1 VAFVDIKEIYKV
13 KSKMAK
19 TFEQL
24 GLSAQ
29 LTKALAE
36 NGFKAPF
43 PIQETAIPLILQG
56 KDVVGQAHTGT
67 GKTAAFGLPILQQIK
82 PGGSVQV
89 LILAPTRELAV
100 QVTDEIN
107 RFAKY
112 TGIKAVTIYGGQS
125 INLQLDKL
133 RRGVQIIVATPGR
146 LIDHIK
152 QGSIILDDVRFVV
165 LDEADRMLDMGFID
179 DIKFILFYV
188 NDDRQTCLFSAT
200 MPPEI
205 LRLAEEY
212 MRPNK
217 TERIRLNEEE
227 ITLETIDQSYLVVEE
242 REKFRHLM
250 DFIRTNQKA
259 KSQTIVF
266 AATKQRADRIAYKLR
281 QEGFNAVTIHGDL
294 SQKQRDHA
302 MHKFKR
308 GSEDILVATDIAA
321 RGIDVPSVGN
331 VINYDVPEDPNVY
344 FHRIGR
350 TARAGGEG
358 KAISL
363 VSNDRVSD
371 FGRILAQ
378 TKLPIRKLNDEL
390 GVVVPVIAQRQASF
404 GRGGGYWWR
413 SGGRSGGGYGSRS
426 GGGYGSRS
434 GGGYGSRSGGGY
446 GSRSGSYHNEHEG
459 QRRYGS
465 GDGGGGSGGYRGN
478 SRSNSG
484 YGRDRRRSR
493 YGSNDGYSG
502 GSNNNNY

>member
-1 VAFVDIKEIYKV
+1 LSCLNKARQKFLYGGFVKFDQKMTFHIFRGFCGYIRKIYKV
-13 KSKMAK
+13 KRKMTK
-19 TFEQL
+19 TFEEL

-36 NGFKAPF
+36 NRFKAPF

-82 PGGSVQV
+82 PGGPVQV

-133 RRGVQIIVATPGR
+133 RRGVQIVVATPGR

-188 NDDRQTCLFSAT
+188 NEDRQTCLFSAT

-212 MRPNK
+212 MRQNK
-217 TERIRLNEEE
+217 IEHVRLNEEE

-242 REKFRHLM
+242 REKFKHLM
-250 DFIRTNQKA
+250 DFIRRNQNT

-266 AATKQRADRIAYKLR
+266 AATKQRADRLAYKLR
-281 QEGFNAVTIHGDL
+281 QEGFSAVTIHGDL
-294 SQKQRDHA
+294 SQKQRDNA

-308 GSEDILVATDIAA
+308 GAEDILVATDIAA
-321 RGIDVPSVGN
+321 RGIDVPAIGN

-358 KAISL
+358 KATSL
-363 VSNDRVSD
+363 VSNDRISD
-371 FGRILAQ
+371 FERILAQ
-378 TKLPIRKLNDEL
+378 TKFPIRKLNDEL

-404 GRGGGYWWR
+404 GRGGGYRWR
-413 SGGRSGGGYGSRS
+413 GGYGSRN
-426 GGGYGSRS
+426 GYRNERS
-434 GGGYGSRSGGGY
+434 G
-446 GSRSGSYHNEHEG
+446 G
-459 QRRYGS
+459 QRRYGT
-465 GDGGGGSGGYRGN
+465 GDGGRGSGGYGH
-478 SRSNSG
+478 SRSHTG

-493 YGSNDGYSG
+493 YGYSRGYG
-502 GSNNNNY
+502 GSNNYY

>member
-1 VAFVDIKEIYKV
+1 
-13 KSKMAK
+13 MTK
-19 TFEQL
+19 TFEEL

-36 NGFKAPF
+36 NGFKEPF

-82 PGGSVQV
+82 PGGPVQV

-112 TGIKAVTIYGGQS
+112 TGIKSVTIYGGQS

-188 NDDRQTCLFSAT
+188 NEDRQTCLFSAT

-205 LRLAEEY
+205 LRLADEY
-212 MRPNK
+212 MRQNK
-217 TERIRLNEEE
+217 IEHVRLNEEE

-242 REKFRHLM
+242 REKFKHLT
-250 DFIRTNQKA
+250 DFIRRNQNA

-266 AATKQRADRIAYKLR
+266 AATKQRADRLAYKLR
-281 QEGFNAVTIHGDL
+281 QEGFSAVTIHGDL
-294 SQKQRDHA
+294 SQKQRDYA
-302 MHKFKR
+302 MHKFKK
-308 GSEDILVATDIAA
+308 GTEDILVATDIAA
-321 RGIDVPSVGN
+321 RGIDVPAIGN

-390 GVVVPVIAQRQASF
+390 GIVVPVIAQRQASF
-404 GRGGGYWWR
+404 GRGGGGYRWR
-413 SGGRSGGGYGSRS
+413 GGYGSRS
-426 GGGYGSRS
+426 GYRNEYGG
-434 GGGYGSRSGGGY
+434 
-446 GSRSGSYHNEHEG
+446 G
-459 QRRYGS
+459 QRRYGR
-465 GDGGGGSGGYRGN
+465 GDGGGGSGGYRR
-478 SRSNSG
+478 SRTQTG

-493 YGSNDGYSG
+493 YGYSG
-502 GSNNNNY
+502 GSSNNNY

>member
-1 VAFVDIKEIYKV
+1 
-13 KSKMAK
+13 MTK
-19 TFEQL
+19 TFEEL

-29 LTKALAE
+29 LTKALPE

-82 PGGSVQV
+82 PGGPVQV

-107 RFAKY
+107 RLAKY
-112 TGIKAVTIYGGQS
+112 TGIRAVTIYGGQS

-188 NDDRQTCLFSAT
+188 NEDRQTCLFSAT

-212 MRPNK
+212 MRQNK
-217 TERIRLNEEE
+217 IEHVRLNEEE

-242 REKFRHLM
+242 REKFKHLV
-250 DFIRTNQKA
+250 DFIRRNQNT

-266 AATKQRADRIAYKLR
+266 AATKQRADRLAYKLR
-281 QEGFNAVTIHGDL
+281 QEGFSAVTIHGDL
-294 SQKQRDHA
+294 SQKQRDNA

-308 GSEDILVATDIAA
+308 GTEDILVATDIAA
-321 RGIDVPSVGN
+321 RGIDVQAVGN

-358 KAISL
+358 NAISL
-363 VSNDRVSD
+363 VSNDRISD

-390 GVVVPVIAQRQASF
+390 GVIVPVIAQRQPSF
-404 GRGGGYWWR
+404 GRGGGYRWR
-413 SGGRSGGGYGSRS
+413 GGYGSRS
-426 GGGYGSRS
+426 GYRNERGG
-434 GGGYGSRSGGGY
+434 
-446 GSRSGSYHNEHEG
+446 E
-459 QRRYGS
+459 RRYGS
-465 GDGGGGSGGYRGN
+465 GDGGGGSGGYRG
-478 SRSNSG
+478 SRSG
-484 YGRDRRRSR
+484 YRNERGGERR
-493 YGSNDGYSG
+493 YGSGDGG
-502 GSNNNNY
+502 

>member
-1 VAFVDIKEIYKV
+1 
-13 KSKMAK
+13 MTK
-19 TFEQL
+19 TFEEL

-82 PGGSVQV
+82 PGGPVQV

-112 TGIKAVTIYGGQS
+112 TGIKSVTIYGGQS

-188 NDDRQTCLFSAT
+188 NEDRQTCLFSAT
-200 MPPEI
+200 IPPEI
-205 LRLAEEY
+205 TRLADEY
-212 MRPNK
+212 MRQNK
-217 TERIRLNEEE
+217 IEHVRLNEEE

-242 REKFRHLM
+242 REKFKHLT
-250 DFIRTNQKA
+250 DFIRRNQNA

-266 AATKQRADRIAYKLR
+266 AATKQRADRLAYKLR
-281 QEGFNAVTIHGDL
+281 QEGFSAVTIHGDL
-294 SQKQRDHA
+294 SQKQRDYA
-302 MHKFKR
+302 MHKFKK
-308 GSEDILVATDIAA
+308 GAEDILVATDIAA
-321 RGIDVPSVGN
+321 RGIDVPAIGN

-350 TARAGGEG
+350 TARALGEG

-371 FGRILAQ
+371 FGRILAK

-390 GVVVPVIAQRQASF
+390 GIVVPVIAQRQASF
-404 GRGGGYWWR
+404 GRSGGYR
-413 SGGRSGGGYGSRS
+413 PRGGYGSRNGYRNEY
-426 GGGYGSRS
+426 GG
-434 GGGYGSRSGGGY
+434 
-446 GSRSGSYHNEHEG
+446 G
-459 QRRYGS
+459 QRRYGR
-465 GDGGGGSGGYRGN
+465 GDGGGGSGGYGR
-478 SRSNSG
+478 SRTRPG

-493 YGSNDGYSG
+493 YGYSG
-502 GSNNNNY
+502 SSNNNNNY

>member
-1 VAFVDIKEIYKV
+1 VAFVDIKQKIYKV
-13 KSKMAK
+13 KRKMTK
-19 TFEQL
+19 TFEEL

-82 PGGSVQV
+82 PGGPVQV

-112 TGIKAVTIYGGQS
+112 TGIKSVTIYGGQS

-188 NDDRQTCLFSAT
+188 NEDRQTCLFSAT

-205 LRLAEEY
+205 LRLADEY
-212 MRPNK
+212 MRQNK
-217 TERIRLNEEE
+217 IEHVRLNEEE

-242 REKFRHLM
+242 REKFKHLT
-250 DFIRTNQKA
+250 DFIRRNQNA

-266 AATKQRADRIAYKLR
+266 AATKQRADRLAYKLR
-281 QEGFNAVTIHGDL
+281 QEGFSAVTIHGDL
-294 SQKQRDHA
+294 SQKQRDYA
-302 MHKFKR
+302 MHKFKK
-308 GSEDILVATDIAA
+308 GAEDILVATDIAA
-321 RGIDVPSVGN
+321 RGIDVPAIGN

-350 TARAGGEG
+350 TARALGEG

-371 FGRILAQ
+371 FGRILAK

-390 GVVVPVIAQRQASF
+390 GIVVPVIAQRQASF
-404 GRGGGYWWR
+404 GRSGGYR
-413 SGGRSGGGYGSRS
+413 PRGGYGSRNGYRNEY
-426 GGGYGSRS
+426 GG
-434 GGGYGSRSGGGY
+434 
-446 GSRSGSYHNEHEG
+446 G
-459 QRRYGS
+459 QRRYGR
-465 GDGGGGSGGYRGN
+465 GDGGGGSGGYGR
-478 SRSNSG
+478 SRTRPG

-493 YGSNDGYSG
+493 YGYSG
-502 GSNNNNY
+502 SSSNNNY

>member
-1 VAFVDIKEIYKV
+1 
-13 KSKMAK
+13 MTK
-19 TFEQL
+19 TFEEL

-29 LTKALAE
+29 LTKALTE
-36 NGFKAPF
+36 NGFKEPF

-82 PGGSVQV
+82 PGGPVQV

-100 QVTDEIN
+100 QVTDEIS

-112 TGIKAVTIYGGQS
+112 TGIKAATIYGGQS

-188 NDDRQTCLFSAT
+188 NEDRQTCLFSAT

-205 LRLAEEY
+205 LRLADEY
-212 MRPNK
+212 MRQNK
-217 TERIRLNEEE
+217 IEHVRLNEEE
-227 ITLETIDQSYLVVEE
+227 ITLETIEQSYLVVEE
-242 REKFRHLM
+242 REKFKHLM
-250 DFIRTNQKA
+250 DFIRRNQNA

-266 AATKQRADRIAYKLR
+266 AATKQRADRLAYKLR

-294 SQKQRDHA
+294 SQKQRDYA
-302 MHKFKR
+302 MQKFKK
-308 GSEDILVATDIAA
+308 GAEDILVATDIAA
-321 RGIDVPSVGN
+321 RGIDVPAVGN
-331 VINYDVPEDPNVY
+331 VINYDVPEDPTVY

-358 KAISL
+358 NAISL

-390 GVVVPVIAQRQASF
+390 GVIVPVIAQRQASF
-404 GRGGGYWWR
+404 GRSGGYR
-413 SGGRSGGGYGSRS
+413 RRGGYGSRN
-426 GGGYGSRS
+426 GYRNE
-434 GGGYGSRSGGGY
+434 YG
-446 GSRSGSYHNEHEG
+446 G

-465 GDGGGGSGGYRGN
+465 GDGGGGGGSGGYRRG
-478 SRSNSG
+478 RSQTG

-493 YGSNDGYSG
+493 YGYSG
-502 GSNNNNY
+502 GSSSNNNNYYY

>member
-1 VAFVDIKEIYKV
+1 
-13 KSKMAK
+13 MTK

-29 LTKALAE
+29 LTKALTE

-82 PGGSVQV
+82 PGGPVQV

-100 QVTDEIN
+100 QVTDEIT

-112 TGIKAVTIYGGQS
+112 TGIRAATIYGGQS

-200 MPPEI
+200 MPPQI
-205 LRLAEEY
+205 MRLADEY
-212 MRPNK
+212 MRQNK
-217 TERIRLNEEE
+217 IEHVRLNEEE
-227 ITLETIDQSYLVVEE
+227 ITLESIDQSYLVVEE
-242 REKFRHLM
+242 REKFKHLM
-250 DFIRTNQKA
+250 DFIRRNQNA

-281 QEGFNAVTIHGDL
+281 QEGFSAVTIHGDL
-294 SQKQRDHA
+294 SQKQRDNA

-308 GSEDILVATDIAA
+308 GAEDILVATDIAA
-321 RGIDVPSVGN
+321 RGIDVPAIGN
-331 VINYDVPEDPNVY
+331 VINYDVPEDPNLY

-363 VSNDRVSD
+363 VSNDRISD
-371 FGRILAQ
+371 FERILTQ

-404 GRGGGYWWR
+404 GRGGGNRWR
-413 SGGRSGGGYGSRS
+413 GGYGSRS
-426 GGGYGSRS
+426 GYRNER
-434 GGGYGSRSGGGY
+434 GGG
-446 GSRSGSYHNEHEG
+446 E
-459 QRRYGS
+459 RRYGS
-465 GDGGGGSGGYRGN
+465 GGGSSSGYRGGG
-478 SRSNSG
+478 RSQSGG

-493 YGSNDGYSG
+493 YGNSHGYSG
-502 GSNNNNY
+502 GYNNNNNNYY

>member
-1 VAFVDIKEIYKV
+1 ME
-13 KSKMAK
+13 K
-19 TFEQL
+19 TFQEL

-29 LTKALAE
+29 LTRALAE

-112 TGIKAVTIYGGQS
+112 TGIRAVTIYGGQS
-125 INLQLDKL
+125 INVQLDRL

-152 QGSIILDDVRFVV
+152 QGSIILDDVKFVV

-188 NDDRQTCLFSAT
+188 NEDRQTCLFSAT

-205 LRLAEEY
+205 LRLADEY

-217 TERIRLNEEE
+217 IERVRLNEEE

-242 REKFRHLM
+242 REKFKHLM
-250 DFIRTNQKA
+250 DFLQDNQKA

-281 QEGFNAVTIHGDL
+281 QERFNAVTIHGDL
-294 SQKQRDHA
+294 SQKQRDNA

-308 GSEDILVATDIAA
+308 GTEDILVATDIAA
-321 RGIDVPSVGN
+321 RGIDVQSVGN

-363 VSNDRVSD
+363 VSNERISD
-371 FGRILAQ
+371 FERILAQ

-390 GVVVPVIAQRQASF
+390 GVAMPVIVQRQAP
-404 GRGGGYWWR
+404 Y
-413 SGGRSGGGYGSRS
+413 GRSGGYRWHSGYADRRS
-426 GGGYGSRS
+426 GYRS
-434 GGGYGSRSGGGY
+434 EQG
-446 GSRSGSYHNEHEG
+446 G

-465 GDGGGGSGGYRGN
+465 GHTGGASGEY
-478 SRSNSG
+478 RSNRNYTG
-484 YGRDRRRSR
+484 YGRDRRRSLF
-493 YGSNDGYSG
+493 GSNSRYS
-502 GSNNNNY
+502 SNNNNSNNRYY